1 MEEIKRPIEYF
12 RNALF
17 KYFDKYLREIT
28 MNKGMV
34 KMSLPLAMFLSGIS
48 FDVYSENETIK
59 AERDEVFKYLKKVQI
74 KSLYNKRHRNSV
86 NPLSF
91 ILTSSIN
98 ELVLSDIPSTFILTD
113 QISHHLVSLK
123 VENCPFS
130 LDSFTTEWPFL
141 TQLVIQKASI
151 RQISPFIFTKTKFPV
166 LKKLDLQHNCIK
178 VLENIDERPFDEL
191 ILANNYIQHISVLL
205 PGSISLLDLSFNQLT
220 EIKEISKFFNLRELN
235 LSNND
240 IYFSDEMRGIFNK
253 MYSLTNL
260 HFENN
265 QTVNYR
271 QLLIE
276 ELPSVELGLNVSIDG
291 LSVQPEERYQAID
304 KVSRLGRSH
313 FEIEKNEE
321 EFTEKIMAIS
331 KNQKEVLVIEKKDDV
346 ALITS
351 EAKREMRLSGNALI
365 SIGNGNI
372 ECHVKF
378 GEEDADFMIQEIYK
392 LMEKL
397 QNKHLQ
403 QEGRSESTT
412 EESIEQKHITTIVTE
427 KPIEKELNQTT
438 PHLQTLSTN
447 KDEFIEVRPI
457 FNGIDITT
465 SDSSDKSSSSMHF
478 EGISDAQ
485 PKKQQSPIIN
495 TQLNVSD
502 NQEQLTGES
511 TSSDS
516 VNASYILDQK
526 FK

>member
-28 MNKGMV
+28 LNKGMV

-48 FDVYSENETIK
+48 FDVYAENETIK
-59 AERDEVFKYLKKVQI
+59 AERDEVFKYLNKVQI
-74 KSLYNKRHRNSV
+74 KSLYNKHHRNSV

-91 ILTSSIN
+91 ILTSNVN
-98 ELVLSDIPSTFILTD
+98 ELILSDIPSTFILTD
-113 QISHHLVSLK
+113 QISHHLVNLK
-123 VENCPFS
+123 VENCPFNLGS
-130 LDSFTTEWPFL
+130 INTEWPIL

-151 RQISPFIFTKTKFPV
+151 RQISPFVFTKTNFPV

-191 ILANNYIQHISVLL
+191 ILANNHIQRISVPL

-220 EIKEISKFFNLRELN
+220 EIKEISTFFNLRELN
-235 LSNND
+235 LSNNE
-240 IYFSDEMRGIFNK
+240 IYFNDEMRGIFNK

-276 ELPSVELGLNVSIDG
+276 ELPSVELGLNVYIDG
-291 LSVQPEERYQAID
+291 LSVQPEERYQAVD
-304 KVSRLGRSH
+304 KISRLGRSH

-321 EFTEKIMAIS
+321 EFTEKIMAIAKS
-331 KNQKEVLVIEKKDDV
+331 QKEVLVIEKKDDV
-346 ALITS
+346 ALVTS

-372 ECHVKF
+372 ECRVKF

-397 QNKHLQ
+397 QNKHLR
-403 QEGRSESTT
+403 QEVKSESTT
-412 EESIEQKHITTIVTE
+412 EELIEQKHIKTIVAE
-427 KPIEKELNQTT
+427 KQIEKEPNQTVPQILT
-438 PHLQTLSTN
+438 QSNT
-447 KDEFIEVRPI
+447 KDEFIEVRPV
-457 FNGIDITT
+457 FKGIDIT
-465 SDSSDKSSSSMHF
+465 SSDISDKVSSSMHF
-478 EGISDAQ
+478 KSVSDAQ
-485 PKKQQSPIIN
+485 PKKQKLPIIN
-495 TQLNVSD
+495 TQSNIID
-502 NQEQLTGES
+502 NQEQITGES
-511 TSSDS
+511 TSSNS
-516 VNASYILDQK
+516 VNASYIFDEP
-526 FK
+526 FE